1 MPPQF
6 HSRCI
11 VSRAE
16 SKTSG
21 CICRSGEAR
30 GQGFLASCPAPL
42 ILSRMS
48 YFRCCWS
55 RHRFSCSKLSPTS
68 SSNVIV
74 FKSLTDP
81 SSRAPRSEKSN
92 QEEIEVLMTM
102 LAGLADPVEARSSPF
117 KSKRLV
123 SIFYKQPPRWLL
135 FSFMI
140 SFSRLVTLSTFNI
153 SN

>member
-1 MPPQF
+1 
-6 HSRCI
+6 
-11 VSRAE
+11 
-16 SKTSG
+16 
-21 CICRSGEAR
+21 
-30 GQGFLASCPAPL
+30 
-42 ILSRMS
+42 
-48 YFRCCWS
+48 
-55 RHRFSCSKLSPTS
+55 
-68 SSNVIV
+68 
-74 FKSLTDP
+74 
-81 SSRAPRSEKSN
+81 
-92 QEEIEVLMTM
+92 MTM